1 MEVPEAI
8 AISRLLPRRVH
19 AFLYLVG
26 DVEQDLSLGGNV
38 LPFRALDRE
47 HPAVGKDIV
56 ERTRRGADWDAKR
69 HQVPEVAGLRG
80 RQAWRRALEARC
92 LGDPDLR
99 DLFTHRSKVEVSAVR
114 APSGYGDLGVRYE
127 KRLSHQGSIRPR
139 GNRDL
144 KLPRLPRAKRDFP
157 PVR

>member
-26 DVEQDLSLGGNV
+26 DVEQDLGLGGHV

-56 ERTRRGADWDAKR
+56 ERTRRGADWDATR
-69 HQVPEVAGLRG
+69 QQVPEVAGLHV
-80 RQAWRRALEARC
+80 RQPGGRALEARC
-92 LGDPDLR
+92 PGDLDLR
-99 DLFTHRSKVEVSAVR
+99 DLFTHRSEVDVPAVR
-114 APSGYGDLGVRYE
+114 APSGSGELGVRY
-127 KRLSHQGSIRPR
+127 
-139 GNRDL
+139 
-144 KLPRLPRAKRDFP
+144 
-157 PVR
+157 